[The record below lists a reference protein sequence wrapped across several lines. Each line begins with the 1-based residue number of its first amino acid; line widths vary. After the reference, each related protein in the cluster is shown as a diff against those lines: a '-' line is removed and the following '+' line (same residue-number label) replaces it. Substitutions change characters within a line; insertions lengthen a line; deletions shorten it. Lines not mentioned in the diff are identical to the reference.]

1 VLIERLPVDIRRGLT
16 LSDLADDPSA
26 RASDTLGRLHLAKA
40 LIRRGG
46 VATISDVFAH
56 YLGDEHTSD
65 DVLEAFP
72 TVAVTAALI
81 RSSGG
86 IAILAHPGIYKH
98 LSMIKELVGCGLDG
112 LEVNHPNLDPS
123 LHAEMLTFAREQHLL
138 ISAGSDLHFLGRRRP
153 GEWSM
158 GDAHQALLER
168 LVAA

>member
-1 VLIERLPVDIRRGLT
+1 
-16 LSDLADDPSA
+16 
-26 RASDTLGRLHLAKA
+26 
-40 LIRRGG
+40 
-46 VATISDVFAH
+46 
-56 YLGDEHTSD
+56 
-65 DVLEAFP
+65 
-72 TVAVTAALI
+72 
-81 RSSGG
+81 
-86 IAILAHPGIYKH
+86 
-98 LSMIKELVGCGLDG
+98 MIKELVGCGLDG